1 MSGSTVEN
9 RRKPSSTG
17 KTCGFNICVYVCVCV
32 RACVHAC
39 VCLTQMSKLQ
49 FN

>member
-32 RACVHAC
+32 CMRACVRVFDSNIKAT
-39 VCLTQMSKLQ
+39 V
-49 FN
+49 